1 MNLKDDYYINEI
13 LRTAIIVIIVIIVV
27 VLLLIPAQMI
37 FPFPYGLGIIFFIII
52 LGIVGIIVA
61 KRNYKKREKFAEEDL
76 KYQHEQ
82 DEPEEHKKDD
92 KSWDGI

>member
-27 VLLLIPAQMI
+27 VLLIIPAQLI
-37 FPFPYGLGIIFFIII
+37 FPFPYGLGAVFFIII
-52 LGIVGIIVA
+52 LGIVGIIVS
-61 KRNYKKREKFAEEDL
+61 KRNYKRREQFAEEDL
-76 KYQHEQ
+76 KYQHEK

-92 KSWDGI
+92 KSWNEI